1 MILIRSVRQLNTK
14 IKLIHL
20 HQCRGAGWKTIRSIL
35 ANDPLLSTLYTKTTK
50 EWADLL
56 MLPCDKLDSFLR
68 DLHSLNLQKLLDQ
81 YDSNDIQILSFFD
94 EDYPYLLK
102 QIYDPPWI
110 LYMKGNRGLLKDLNG
125 IGVVGAR
132 KPSVS
137 GLQALKSLVPPLV
150 QAEFLIISGVAAGI
164 DAAAHHLTLKEKGK
178 TMGVLGGGH
187 FHIYPKGNIPLAR
200 EIMKKGL
207 LLSETPPQRRAEPW
221 MFPMRNRIISGL
233 SRGVLV
239 VEARQKSGTLI
250 TAQFA
255 LDQGREV
262 FAVPGS
268 PSHDLSTGTNRL
280 IQEGAKLVL
289 TAKDIIDELPMLSPG
304 KNESTH

>member
-1 MILIRSVRQLNTK
+1 M
-14 IKLIHL
+14 
-20 HQCRGAGWKTIRSIL
+20 HQCRGAGWKTIRRIL
-35 ANDPLLSTLYTKTTK
+35 NSDPLLSTLYTKTTQ
-50 EWADLL
+50 EWAELL
-56 MLPCDKLDSFLR
+56 MLPSDKLDSFLR

-81 YDSNDIQILSFFD
+81 YETNDVQLLSYFD
-94 EDYPYLLK
+94 KDYPYLLK

-110 LYMKGNRGLLKDLNG
+110 LYMKGNRGLLKDMNG

-132 KPSVS
+132 KPSIS
-137 GLQALKSLVPPLV
+137 GLQALKSLLPPLV
-150 QAEFLIISGVAAGI
+150 QAEYVIISGVAVGI
-164 DAAAHHLTLKEKGK
+164 DAAAHQLTLKEKGK
-178 TMGVLGGGH
+178 TIGVLGGGH

-200 EIMKKGL
+200 EMMKNGL
-207 LLSETPPQRRAEPW
+207 LISETPPQRRAEPW

-255 LDQGREV
+255 LEQGREV

-289 TAKDIIDELPMLSPG
+289 TANDIIDELPMLTPIDC
-304 KNESTH
+304 

>member
-1 MILIRSVRQLNTK
+1 MNTK
-14 IKLIHL
+14 SKLIHL
-20 HQCRGAGWKTIRSIL
+20 HQCRGAGWKTIRRIL
-35 ANDPLLSTLYTKTTK
+35 NSDPLLSTLYTKTTQ
-50 EWADLL
+50 EWAELL
-56 MLPCDKLDSFLR
+56 MLPSDKLDSFLR

-81 YDSNDIQILSFFD
+81 YETNDVQLLSYFD
-94 EDYPYLLK
+94 KDYPYLLK

-110 LYMKGNRGLLKDLNG
+110 LYMKGNRGLLKDMNG

-132 KPSVS
+132 KPSIS
-137 GLQALKSLVPPLV
+137 GLQALKSLLPPLV
-150 QAEFLIISGVAAGI
+150 QAEYVIISGVAVGI
-164 DAAAHHLTLKEKGK
+164 DAAAHQLTLKEKGK
-178 TMGVLGGGH
+178 TIGVLGGGH

-200 EIMKKGL
+200 EMMKNGL
-207 LLSETPPQRRAEPW
+207 LISETPPQRRAEPW

-255 LDQGREV
+255 LEQGREV

-289 TAKDIIDELPMLSPG
+289 TANDIIDELPMLTPIDC
-304 KNESTH
+304 